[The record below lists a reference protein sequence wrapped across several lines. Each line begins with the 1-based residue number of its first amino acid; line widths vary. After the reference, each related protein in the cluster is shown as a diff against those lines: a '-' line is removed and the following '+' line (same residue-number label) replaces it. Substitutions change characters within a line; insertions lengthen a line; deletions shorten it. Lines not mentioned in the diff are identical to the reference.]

1 MISVQRRSGNSLS
14 WNFACYSAAMVCALI
29 SAAALLH
36 LSGGDVAKAFS
47 SLIVGAFGSQKALL
61 GSLAKATP
69 LLLVG
74 LGTVIAFRA
83 KIWNIGQEGQVL
95 AGAMCAYWASL
106 WIGPLPYLI
115 AVAVL
120 VLAGLAG
127 GGVLGLLAGV
137 LKTRF
142 GTSEIISTV
151 MLNYIVI
158 FLLAYLLDGGPWM
171 ESGATVAYHQS
182 PPVNAMLEWPTLF
195 GQGAAKLHFGF
206 ILALGAT
213 VLCALL
219 LERTP
224 LGYEIRAFGSNP
236 TALRFRGT
244 DISRLLL
251 VVMLVS
257 GALAGLAGAGELF
270 GTSHRLRAET
280 LLGIGSSGI
289 VVAMV
294 GGLRPSGAML
304 AALFFGALKSG
315 AIYMRLQSGTPAGLV
330 SAMEGLVLL
339 FFLCAAVATRVHIT
353 VRSEAHA

>member
-1 MISVQRRSGNSLS
+1 ML
-14 WNFACYSAAMVCALI
+14 CALL
-29 SAAALLH
+29 SSALLLQ
-36 LSGGDVAKAFS
+36 LSGGDVAKAFT
-47 SLIVGAFGSQKALL
+47 SLIIGAAGSQKALL
-61 GSLAKATP
+61 GSIAKAAP
-69 LLLVG
+69 LLLIG

-95 AGAMCAYWASL
+95 AGAMMAYWASL
-106 WIGPLPYLI
+106 WIEPLPYWL
-115 AVAVL
+115 AFLVL
-120 VLAGLAG
+120 VLSGLAG
-127 GGVLGLLAGV
+127 GGASGLLAGY

-158 FLLAYLLDGGPWM
+158 FFLAYLLDGGPWM
-171 ESGATVAYHQS
+171 ESGVTVAYHQS
-182 PPVNAMLEWPTLF
+182 PPVNPSLEWPVLL
-195 GQGAAKLHFGF
+195 GQGSGKLHIGV
-206 ILALGAT
+206 ILAVCAAAFT
-213 VLCALL
+213 AVLI
-219 LERTP
+219 ERTA

-244 DISRLLL
+244 DVRGLLL
-251 VVMLVS
+251 VVMLMS

-270 GTSHRLRAET
+270 GTSHRLRAES
-280 LLGIGSSGI
+280 LLGLGSSGI

-294 GGLRPSGAML
+294 GGLRPGGAVL

-315 AIYMRLQSGTPAGLV
+315 AIYMRLQSGTPAGLI

-339 FFLCAAVATRVHIT
+339 FFLCAAVATRLRIV

>member
-1 MISVQRRSGNSLS
+1 MISIHRRVGSSPRWS
-14 WNFACYSAAMVCALI
+14 FACYFAAMLG
-29 SAAALLH
+29 ALLSSALLLT
-36 LSGGDVAKAFS
+36 LSGGDAVKAFS
-47 SLIVGAFGSQKALL
+47 SLFVGAFGSQKALL
-61 GSLAKATP
+61 GSLSKATP

-83 KIWNIGQEGQVL
+83 KIWNIGQEGQVF
-95 AGAMCAYWASL
+95 AGAMAAYGASL
-106 WIGPLPYLI
+106 MVGALPYWMAVGVI
-115 AVAVL
+115 AL
-120 VLAGLAG
+120 GGLTG
-127 GGVLGLLAGV
+127 GAALGLVAGY

-142 GTSEIISTV
+142 ATSEIISTV

-171 ESGATVAYHQS
+171 ETGVTVAYHQS
-182 PPVNAMLEWPTLF
+182 PPVDPALTWPVLL
-195 GQGAAKLHFGF
+195 GQGVGKLHIGF
-206 ILALGAT
+206 LFALAASAFCA
-213 VLCALL
+213 VLLD
-219 LERTP
+219 RTS

-244 DISRLLL
+244 NVRRLLL
-251 VVMLVS
+251 VVMLLS
-257 GALAGLAGAGELF
+257 GALAGLAGAGDLF

-294 GGLRPSGAML
+294 GGLRPGGVML

-339 FFLCAAVATRVHIT
+339 FFLCAAVATRFQI
-353 VRSEAHA
+353 VRSNVHA